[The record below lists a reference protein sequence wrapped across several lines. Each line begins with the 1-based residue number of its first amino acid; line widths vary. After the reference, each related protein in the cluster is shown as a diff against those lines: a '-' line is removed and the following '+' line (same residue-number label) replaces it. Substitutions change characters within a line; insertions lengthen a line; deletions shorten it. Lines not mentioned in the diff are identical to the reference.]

1 MIAIL
6 LGAPGVGKG
15 TQAQLAA
22 EANGWIHLS
31 TGDLL
36 RQEAAAGSELGLKAN
51 EFMSRGDLVPDDVMV
66 GLVVS
71 RMESLKADD
80 VLLLDGFPRTL
91 PQAEELGKAAPSG
104 SIGLAL
110 YFTASDDV
118 LTERLLGRGRQ
129 DDTLEVIKHR
139 LTVYRETTEPLVAY
153 YRDQNLLR
161 EIQADRTVEDIQ
173 METSQVVKSALS
185 QTETA

>member
-22 EANGWIHLS
+22 QANGWIHLS

-36 RQEAAAGSELGLKAN
+36 RQEAAAGSELGLQAKQY
-51 EFMSRGDLVPDDVMV
+51 MSRGDLVPDQVMV

-71 RMESLKADD
+71 RICALKADD

-110 YFTASDDV
+110 YFSASDDV
-118 LTERLLGRGRQ
+118 LTARLLGRGRQ
-129 DDTLEVIKHR
+129 DDSLSVIQHR

-153 YRDQNLLR
+153 YRNQNILH
-161 EIQADRTVEDIQ
+161 EIQADRPVEAIQ
-173 METSQVVKSALS
+173 AETSEIVKSALS

>member
-22 EANGWIHLS
+22 EAHGWLHMS

-36 RQEAAAGSELGLKAN
+36 RQEVAAGTELGQQAKV
-51 EFMSRGDLVPDDVMV
+51 FMDRGDLVPDEVMV
-66 GLVVS
+66 GMVVS
-71 RMESLKADD
+71 RVDSLSPQD
-80 VLLLDGFPRTL
+80 VLLLDGFPRSL
-91 PQAEELGKAAPSG
+91 PQAEALAAAAPSG

-118 LTERLLGRGRQ
+118 LTQRLLGRGRE
-129 DDTLEVIKHR
+129 DDTLEVIQHR
-139 LTVYRETTEPLVAY
+139 LSVYRETTEPLVAF
-153 YRDQNLLR
+153 YRAQGLLR
-161 EIQADRTVEDIQ
+161 EVQADREIEDIQ
-173 METSQVVKSALS
+173 RDTFGVVQSALS
-185 QTETA
+185 QAESA